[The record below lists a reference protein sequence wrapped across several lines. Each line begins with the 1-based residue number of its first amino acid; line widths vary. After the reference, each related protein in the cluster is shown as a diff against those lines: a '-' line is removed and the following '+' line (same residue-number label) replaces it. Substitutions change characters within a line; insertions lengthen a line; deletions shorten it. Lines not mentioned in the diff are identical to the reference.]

1 VISIVV
7 AYSRNHVIGR
17 DGRLPWHLPGDMRR
31 FRELTTGH
39 AVVMGRRT
47 FESLPDRF
55 RPLPN
60 RRNLVLTSRRD
71 YDLPGIETFQSLE
84 AALAAAGGDCFVIG
98 GEQVFRE
105 ALPVADRLY
114 LTRVEAECEGD
125 AFFPVLDEEAWRCVD
140 ESEPVVENGFEYVFR
155 VCDRRA

>member
-1 VISIVV
+1 M
-7 AYSRNHVIGR
+7 IGR
-17 DGRLPWHLPGDMRR
+17 AGRLPWHLPADMRR

-39 AVVMGRRT
+39 AVVMGRKT

-60 RRNLVLTSRRD
+60 RRNLVLTSRGD
-71 YDLPGIETFQSLE
+71 YDVSGIETFQSLQ

-114 LTRVEAECEGD
+114 LTRVRAEVEGD
-125 AFFPVLDEEAWRCVD
+125 AFFPALDKEAWRCVG
-140 ESEPVVENGFEYVFR
+140 ESEPVVENGYEYVF
-155 VCDRRA
+155 CTYDRRA